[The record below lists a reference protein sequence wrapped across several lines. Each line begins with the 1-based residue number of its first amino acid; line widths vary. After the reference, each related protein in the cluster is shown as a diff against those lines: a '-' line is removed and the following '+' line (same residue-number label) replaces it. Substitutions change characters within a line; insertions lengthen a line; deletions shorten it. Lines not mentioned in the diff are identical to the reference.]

1 MNGQRKEQG
10 QMIRKYLVAKGSDV
24 LGTYSGRRFAVGVAA
39 DVKGTLYSIER
50 VEDCQVRLAMDKTFE
65 EAA

>member
-1 MNGQRKEQG
+1 MNGERKAQG

-39 DVKGTLYSIER
+39 EVKGTLYSIETL
-50 VEDCQVRLAMDKTFE
+50 EDCLVRLAMDKSFE
-65 EAA
+65 GA

>member
-1 MNGQRKEQG
+1 MNGERKAQG

-39 DVKGTLYSIER
+39 DVKGTLYSIETL
-50 VEDCQVRLAMDKTFE
+50 EDCLVRLAMDKSFE
-65 EAA
+65 GA

>member
-1 MNGQRKEQG
+1 MNGERKAQG

-39 DVKGTLYSIER
+39 EVKGTLYSIETL
-50 VEDCQVRLAMDKTFE
+50 EDCLVRLAMDKSFE
-65 EAA
+65 VA